1 MLMMMMFAAAVDTI
15 ITKTVAAA
23 AAAVVTSAASAV
35 VVVIPEGVDN
45 RVVGKLALSSSAT
58 MLKTSPRVVLR
69 SCFTMMYDDDG
80 WLCDMMPRCNV
91 DDAGPLLRHSLL
103 CLEPQMSC

>member
-1 MLMMMMFAAAVDTI
+1 MLMIMTFAAAVDAI
-15 ITKTVAAA
+15 IMKNVAAA
-23 AAAVVTSAASAV
+23 TAAVVTSAASAV
-35 VVVIPEGVDN
+35 VVVIPEV
-45 RVVGKLALSSSAT
+45 VVGKLALSSSAT

-69 SCFTMMYDDDG
+69 SCFMMMYDDNG

-91 DDAGPLLRHSLL
+91 DDAGPLLRHNLL